1 MNIKLDASVV
11 LALTLS
17 CFALS
22 ANAKVKYT
30 PEVTNDWFTVNSI
43 GTLPAVDDEVG
54 GGKWI
59 QVPESGDAWLVESIK
74 VGIDTDLANALVYTN
89 TTAAGPVYRIAT
101 TIKVT
106 LSSELP
112 TNNLAD
118 AKTAICVCTNGVN
131 STPYWWALINGSW
144 TNLGVS
150 PAVDTEYEIA
160 LDSDTTAGKIRYLA
174 TTTPG
179 SGYTILTGD
188 LSGADA
194 DGWVANSASSVAITQ
209 ISFAGATT
217 IASFAGDNYVQGYEY
232 NGTIYDSIAG
242 AASEA
247 SSGTGDFVIPVST
260 GSVTVA
266 AATIPASWI
275 SSNGSGDDLAAKVQN
290 LNETGSNGIAYWQSY
305 VLGLTP
311 SDANSKPVVQPEQD
325 ASPAGVSFSMGN
337 VDFKSTAGVPVK
349 YRVKAFSDSAC
360 TAHVDDGDSAL
371 ASPGEKA
378 TASLPPS
385 NVGVRYYKMEIQ
397 FGE

>member
-30 PEVTNDWFTVNSI
+30 PEYTNGWFEVSSI
-43 GTLPAVDDEVG
+43 GELPAVNGTVN

-59 QVPESGDAWLVESIK
+59 QVPESGVAWPVESTK
-74 VGIDTDLANALVYTN
+74 VEIDTDLAHALVYTN
-89 TTAAGPVYRIAT
+89 TTAVGDRTLVYSIST
-101 TIKVT
+101 TLKVT

-112 TNNLAD
+112 SVDSLTG
-118 AKTAICVCTNGVN
+118 AKTAICVCTNGVD
-131 STPYWWALINGSW
+131 STAYWWALVSTTW
-144 TNLGVS
+144 VNLNEQ
-150 PAVDTEYEIA
+150 AVVDNEYEIV
-160 LDSDTTAGKIRYLA
+160 LDSDTTAHKIRYLA
-174 TTTPG
+174 RNITKSESDFT
-179 SGYTILTGD
+179 TILD
-188 LSGADA
+188 
-194 DGWVANSASSVAITQ
+194 WVENSASSEVITQ

-217 IASFAGDNYVQGYEY
+217 IAGFAGKNYVQGYEY
-232 NGTIYDSIAG
+232 NGTIYDNIADAAG
-242 AASEA
+242 AA

-275 SSNGSGDDLAAKVQN
+275 SSNGSGDNLAAKVQN
-290 LNETGSNGIAYWQSY
+290 LDATGSNGIAYWQSY

-311 SDANSKPVVQPEQD
+311 SDARSKPVVQPEQD
-325 ASPAGVSFSMGN
+325 NSTDGVSFSMGN

-360 TAHVDDGDSAL
+360 TSHVGNGDSAL
-371 ASPGEKA
+371 ASPGENA
-378 TASLPPS
+378 TAPLPPS